1 MWFALTVLSWMGL
14 GGMALF
20 GKKAHGSMLCQIW
33 EAFEKEMQCGASAS
47 FSIRISFL
55 LPLGM
60 LLHVFAVLQVKNK
73 TFQRLAGGRCF
84 PLSAREQP
92 RKHCLKNIT
101 KDPPLISKF

>member
-1 MWFALTVLSWMGL
+1 MVPCCARYGKLSRKKCSVVRL
-14 GGMALF
+14 RRFLF
-20 GKKAHGSMLCQIW
+20 EFPSCY
-33 EAFEKEMQCGASAS
+33 
-47 FSIRISFL
+47 
-55 LPLGM
+55 PLGM